1 MEESYQVVKVRKKY
15 EEYESEIK
23 LPLWLAE
30 EDKDSIIIA
39 IKKDTPILISGKQG
53 PTGKSYL
60 KNMLTRQG
68 VKVFEEWECQKIVL
82 NEIIVF
88 ELL

>member
-1 MEESYQVVKVRKKY
+1 MEESYLVVKVRKKY
-15 EEYESEIK
+15 ESQESEIK
-23 LPLWLAE
+23 LPLWLSE
-30 EDKDSIIIA
+30 RDKKAIITA

-68 VKVFEEWECQKIVL
+68 AKVFEEWKCQKIVL
-82 NEIIVF
+82 NEIIIS